1 MSVDCRI
8 ALRCTGIA
16 FVAVLIVGVT
26 LVTPS
31 HLAFP
36 VPQDSLWLLLLAS
49 ALAPAAAVRSG
60 TGRGR

>member
-1 MSVDCRI
+1 MFVDCRI

-31 HLAFP
+31 PAGSPFS
-36 VPQDSLWLLLLAS
+36 QDSLWVLLLAS
-49 ALAPAAAVRSG
+49 ALTPAAVPGG
-60 TGRGR
+60 TRWGR

>member
-16 FVAVLIVGVT
+16 FLAVLIVGVT

-31 HLAFP
+31 PTAFP
-36 VPQDSLWLLLLAS
+36 VPQDSLWVLLLAS
-49 ALAPAAAVRSG
+49 ALMPAAAVRGG